1 MCYPF
6 SSEIS
11 TTTTTTT
18 TTAASDAVT
27 ILKDIVLCYT
37 ISNVQY

>member
-11 TTTTTTT
+11 TTTTT